1 MYEVSHVAKERTEKG
16 STREAYAYTP
26 GLKVKRG
33 ITVSK
38 TRLLPIAGEVLV
50 KKGNTVD
57 FDTIVARASVP
68 GKPNIIKA
76 YQLLGIAPENLPAFM
91 VKEVGDK
98 VEEGE
103 IIAKYTPFWGL
114 IKRYVNS
121 PSDGVIEGI
130 SEVTGQVIVR
140 EPPTPVEINAYIP
153 GKVAEILPER
163 GVVIESRG
171 VFFQGIFGLGGER
184 HGKLL
189 FVTESQDDILTED
202 SLKPDYKGKIIV
214 GGSLATLDALR
225 RAGKLGVKGIIVG
238 GIMGVDISDF
248 LGYEIGVAITGHEDI
263 DITLVVTEGFGKMS
277 MSIRVFNLLK
287 EYEGY
292 EVAINGR
299 TQIRAGVIRP
309 EIIIPHEK
317 FTSEADEEE
326 LAGGM
331 KPGTPVRIIR
341 EPYFGKIGTVIS
353 LPVHL
358 QKIETE
364 SPVRVVEVKLEEG
377 NVLVPRANVEI
388 IEE

>member
-1 MYEVSHVAKERTEKG
+1 MNHMAKERTEKG
-16 STREAYAYTP
+16 STREAHAYTP
-26 GLKVKRG
+26 GLKVKSG

-38 TRLLPIAGEVLV
+38 TRLLPIPGEVLV
-50 KKGNTVD
+50 EKGNTVD
-57 FDTIVARASVP
+57 FDTIVARAAVP
-68 GKPNIIKA
+68 GKPTIIKA
-76 YQLLGIAPENLPAFM
+76 YQLLNIAPENLPAFM
-91 VKEVGDK
+91 VKKVGDK

-114 IKRYVNS
+114 IKKYVNS

-130 SEVTGQVIVR
+130 SDVTGQVIVR

-153 GKVAEILPER
+153 GKVTEILPER

-189 FVTESQDDILTED
+189 FAAESQEDILAEN

-225 RAGKLGVKGIIVG
+225 RAGELGVKGIIVG

-277 MSIRVFNLLK
+277 MSRRVYNLLK
-287 EYEGY
+287 EFEGH
-292 EVAINGR
+292 EVAINGA

-309 EIIIPHEK
+309 EIIIPHER

-364 SPVRVVEVKLEEG
+364 SPVRVVEVKLDEG
-377 NVLVPRANVEI
+377 NVFVPRANVEI

>member
-1 MYEVSHVAKERTEKG
+1 MAKERTEKG
-16 STREAYAYTP
+16 STREAHAYTP

-98 VEEGE
+98 IEEGE

-121 PSDGVIEGI
+121 PSDGVIEAI
-130 SEVTGQVIVR
+130 SDVTGQVIVR

-153 GKVAEILPER
+153 GKVTEILPER
-163 GVVIESRG
+163 GVVIESHG

-189 FVTESQDDILTED
+189 FVTESQDDILAED
-202 SLKPDYKGKIIV
+202 SIKPDYKEKIIV

-225 RAGKLGVKGIIVG
+225 KAGELGVKGIIVG

>member
-1 MYEVSHVAKERTEKG
+1 MAKERTERG
-16 STREAYAYTP
+16 STREAHAYTP

-98 VEEGE
+98 IEEGE

-121 PSDGVIEGI
+121 PSDGVIEAI
-130 SEVTGQVIVR
+130 SDVTGQVIVR

-153 GKVAEILPER
+153 GKVTEILPER

-189 FVTESQDDILTED
+189 FVTESQDDILAED
-202 SLKPDYKGKIIV
+202 SIKPDYKEKIIV

-225 RAGKLGVKGIIVG
+225 KAGELGVKGIIVG